1 MAMKKNRNLG
11 HVSYYHALAEQT
23 QTGVTEEELPS
34 ILPGILSDL
43 GLTHGSQINS
53 GSVYI
58 TEAGSRLYL
67 IGTDHTGSS
76 QIYQIRIEGGATHI
90 EVSGSV

>member
-1 MAMKKNRNLG
+1 MKKRRNLG
-11 HVSYYHALAEQT
+11 HVSHFYFLAEQT

-34 ILPGILSDL
+34 ILPGILEGL
-43 GLTHGSQINS
+43 GLNHGSQINS

-58 TEAGSRLYL
+58 TEADSKLYL

-90 EVSGSV
+90 EVSGSA

>member
-1 MAMKKNRNLG
+1 MKKRRNLG
-11 HVSYYHALAEQT
+11 HVSYYHALVEQT
-23 QTGVTEEELPS
+23 GITEAELPS
-34 ILPGILSDL
+34 ILE
-43 GLTHGSQINS
+43 GLEIYPGSQIHS
-53 GSVYI
+53 GSLYV

-90 EVSGSV
+90 EVSGSA

>member
-1 MAMKKNRNLG
+1 MKKRRNLG

-23 QTGVTEEELPS
+23 QTGITEEQLPS
-34 ILPGILSDL
+34 ILEGL
-43 GLTHGSQINS
+43 GLNHGSQINS

-90 EVSGSV
+90 EVSGSA

>member
-1 MAMKKNRNLG
+1 MKKRRNLG

-23 QTGVTEEELPS
+23 QTGITEEQLPS
-34 ILPGILSDL
+34 ILARL
-43 GLTHGSQINS
+43 GHHTGSQINS

-58 TEAGSRLYL
+58 TDAGARLYL

-76 QIYQIRIEGGATHI
+76 QIYQIRIEDGSTYI
-90 EVSGSV
+90 ELSGST

>member
-1 MAMKKNRNLG
+1 MKKRRNLG
-11 HVSYYHALAEQT
+11 HVSYYHALLE
-23 QTGVTEEELPS
+23 QTGVTEAELPS
-34 ILPGILSDL
+34 ILPGILEGL
-43 GLTHGSQINS
+43 GITHGSQINS

-90 EVSGSV
+90 EVSGSA

>member
-1 MAMKKNRNLG
+1 MKKRRNLG
-11 HVSYYHALAEQT
+11 HVSFIHALAEQT
-23 QTGVTEEELPS
+23 QTGITEEQLPS
-34 ILPGILSDL
+34 ILAGL
-43 GLTHGSQINS
+43 GHHTGSQINS

-76 QIYQIRIEGGATHI
+76 QIYHIRIEGGATHI
-90 EVSGSV
+90 EVSGST

>member
-1 MAMKKNRNLG
+1 MKKRRNLG
-11 HVSYYHALAEQT
+11 HVSYYHALLE
-23 QTGVTEEELPS
+23 QTGVTEAELPS
-34 ILPGILSDL
+34 ILPGILEDL
-43 GLTHGSQINS
+43 GISHGSQINS